1 MKDSSI
7 NECGTLPNASS
18 KSKNVMCAVLD
29 LDLAC
34 HIDKMPNMVVC
45 VAAHPLVIFVECVAI
60 DTLWK
65 YLVRSDLRI
74 SYHT

>member
-1 MKDSSI
+1 MPQAAHMD
-7 NECGTLPNASS
+7 
-18 KSKNVMCAVLD
+18 
-29 LDLAC
+29 
-34 HIDKMPNMVVC
+34 HIDKMPNMVVR
-45 VAAHPLVIFVECVAI
+45 VAAHPLVILVECVAI